1 MPTYDYRCNACEHL
15 FESVQMMAD
24 DMKPT
29 KEPCPECGKKEVTK
43 SWAGVTPGIGCD
55 MTLTPDKKTGGDW
68 SRLMDKMK
76 HGTPKKMHGQFD
88 RASNRSGGKLGPQ

>member
-1 MPTYDYRCNACEHL
+1 MPTYDYRCNACEHI

-29 KEPCPECGKKEVTK
+29 KEPCPECGEKEVIK
-43 SWAGVTPGIGCD
+43 SWAGTTPGIGVD

-68 SRLMDKMK
+68 SEMMGRIKTGLPKRYQKGLDKSTDMS
-76 HGTPKKMHGQFD
+76 GQ
-88 RASNRSGGKLGPQ
+88 RWKG

>member
-1 MPTYDYRCNACEHL
+1 
-15 FESVQMMAD
+15 MMAD

-55 MTLTPDKKTGGDW
+55 MTLTPDKKTGGQW
-68 SRLMDKMK
+68 SEMMGRIKKGL
-76 HGTPKKMHGQFD
+76 PKKYHGKIDKSTNMHGS
-88 RASNRSGGKLGPQ
+88 RWKG

>member
-43 SWAGVTPGIGCD
+43 SWAGVYTRHRVRYDIN
-55 MTLTPDKKTGGDW
+55 T
-68 SRLMDKMK
+68 
-76 HGTPKKMHGQFD
+76 
-88 RASNRSGGKLGPQ
+88 

>member
-24 DMKPT
+24 DMIPT

-55 MTLTPDKKTGGDW
+55 MTLTPDKKTGGQW
-68 SRLMDKMK
+68 SEMMSRIKKGL
-76 HGTPKKMHGQFD
+76 PKKYHGGID
-88 RASNRSGGKLGPQ
+88 KSTNMSGQRWKG

>member
-15 FESVQMMAD
+15 FESVQLMAD

-29 KEPCPECGKKEVTK
+29 KKPCPECGKKEVTK

-68 SRLMDKMK
+68 SEMMGRIKKGLPKRYQKSIDKSTEM
-76 HGTPKKMHGQFD
+76 T
-88 RASNRSGGKLGPQ
+88 GKRWKG

>member
-1 MPTYDYRCNACEHL
+1 MPTYDYRCNACEHI

-24 DMKPT
+24 DLKPT

-43 SWAGVTPGIGCD
+43 SWAKVTPSIGSD

-68 SRLMDKMK
+68 SEMMGRIKKGLPKRYHEGLDKSTSK
-76 HGTPKKMHGQFD
+76 TGRRWKG
-88 RASNRSGGKLGPQ
+88 

>member
-1 MPTYDYRCNACEHL
+1 MPTYDYRCGSCDHL

-43 SWAGVTPGIGCD
+43 SWARVTPGLCSD
-55 MTLTPDKKTGGDW
+55 SNTTPDKKTGGQW
-68 SRLMDKMK
+68 SEMMGKIKSNLPERYKPNIDKA
-76 HGTPKKMHGQFD
+76 T
-88 RASNRSGGKLGPQ
+88 NRNGRRWYG